1 MFPNLRAEMA
11 RHRLSIKDLAAC
23 IGVSENAF
31 RNRLAGKTEFTMLE
45 IVRIKRAFFKNLSL
59 DYLFDTTGTVQAE
72 AVTDERAAA
81 ILDRLRRKCERAG
94 HDEVAFLGAA
104 CHAIRAMANEK
115 IMMARDADTL
125 EATIT
130 DYLCS
135 PQEATPVAVS

>member
-72 AVTDERAAA
+72 AVTDEKAAA

-94 HDEVAFLGAA
+94 HDEVAFMGAA
-104 CHAIRAMANEK
+104 CHAIRAMADEGVLPLG
-115 IMMARDADTL
+115 DADTL
-125 EATIT
+125 EAAIVS
-130 DYLCS
+130 YLCD
-135 PQEATPVAVS
+135 PQEATPFAVS

>member
-11 RHRLSIKDLAAC
+11 RHRLSTKELAAC
-23 IGVSENAF
+23 IEVSESAF

-72 AVTDERAAA
+72 AVTDEKAAA
-81 ILDRLRRKCERAG
+81 LLDRLRRKCERAG
-94 HDEVAFLGAA
+94 HDQVAFMGAA
-104 CHAIRAMANEK
+104 CHAIRAMADEGVLPLG
-115 IMMARDADTL
+115 DADTL
-125 EATIT
+125 EAAIVS
-130 DYLCS
+130 YLCD